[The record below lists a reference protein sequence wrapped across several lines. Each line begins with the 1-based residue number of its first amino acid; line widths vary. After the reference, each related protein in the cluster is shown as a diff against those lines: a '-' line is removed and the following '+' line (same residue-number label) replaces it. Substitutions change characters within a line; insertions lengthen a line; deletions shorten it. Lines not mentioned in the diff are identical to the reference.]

1 MHEMIRH
8 AVKTVSEVGAAYL
21 FQTLTIVFLIA
32 IVLRVLV
39 YYTVARE
46 LWFAK
51 EFDKRAQKFL
61 SSEESRGDISFF
73 LIAKRLLEKTFYE
86 LFEVRA
92 IMARRRPDPI
102 MGVSDR
108 VFLINQGAAWLVKDT
123 LRQLKF
129 LKHGKHD
136 PDFMQITKNVF
147 QNNPCFNR
155 LFGIVPAATLNDIL
169 NILPSIM
176 IIGGIFGTFLGIMN
190 ALPQLGLIDVKNVE
204 ATKQAMNEFL
214 FHLGV
219 AMTTS
224 IIAIAFWVGLTFM
237 NSLLSPERLFVQAV
251 ERYENVLAVLWNRSD
266 DNRLPEDI
274 PEFNEH
280 KDPLDALAEQAVNRM
295 LSGRKGFESEQR
307 GNPPPAAPKGKAS

>member
-1 MHEMIRH
+1 MQEIIRH
-8 AVKTVSEVGAAYL
+8 AVKVVSEVGAAYL
-21 FQTLTIVFLIA
+21 FQALTIVFFIA
-32 IVLRVLV
+32 IALRILV

-46 LWFAK
+46 LWFAR
-51 EFDKRAQKFL
+51 EFDKRAQRFL
-61 SSEESRGDISFF
+61 SSEESKGDISFF
-73 LIAKRLLEKTFYE
+73 LVAKRLLEKTFYE

-92 IMARRRPDPI
+92 IMKRRRVDPV
-102 MGVSDR
+102 MGVGDR
-108 VFLINQGAAWLVKDT
+108 VFLINEGAAWLVKDT
-123 LRQLKF
+123 LRQVKY
-129 LKHGKHD
+129 LKHGKQE

-155 LFGIVPAATLNDIL
+155 LFGIFPAATLNDIL

-190 ALPQLGLIDVKNVE
+190 ALPQLGMINVKDVE
-204 ATKQAMNEFL
+204 ATKVAMNEFL

-274 PEFNEH
+274 PDFNEH

-295 LSGRKGFESEQR
+295 LSGKKKFEEQPR
-307 GNPPPAAPKGKAS
+307 GNPSPSPKGKAS